1 MQKKYLVYNQILLSQ
16 LIPLYPVFLREQSLN
31 VTLNP
36 SLCPIFGLIFCGARS
51 LEPVQSSSH
60 PRPTHPLKK
69 KYAFVSKLSPTI
81 VEDAGN
87 FYG

>member
-1 MQKKYLVYNQILLSQ
+1 MCVKVCAKKYLVYNQILLSQ

-51 LEPVQSSSH
+51 LKSQFRVLPILAPLS
-60 PRPTHPLKK
+60 PLKK
-69 KYAFVSKLSPTI
+69 SMHLSQ
-81 VEDAGN
+81 N
-87 FYG
+87 